1 MLSWAMLID
10 PLLGNA
16 DMPIALK
23 VINGAYPTISV
34 AVLFVG
40 ALLAMTEARSI
51 SAFWALAL
59 GWVGLMT
66 GDLVYALASVGV
78 QTLSLWGA
86 NCAYCIFYGLLGAAG
101 LHPSMTVLSRPA
113 PRRVRGYG
121 HSRFSSVAV
130 ALLVPAAV
138 VAVRPLTGTADRVG
152 GAVNRYAASEL
163 RLLHLANHDPLTEL
177 PNRLHLTSHLQDVL
191 SRAQGTGGGDCVL
204 FMDLD

>member
-51 SAFWALAL
+51 PAFWALAL

-66 GDLVYALASVGV
+66 GDLVYALRSVV
-78 QTLSLWGA
+78 VRTLPWRGG
-86 NCAYCIFYGLLGAAG
+86 NCTYCIFYGLLGRTG
-101 LHPSMTVLSRPA
+101 LQ
-113 PRRVRGYG
+113 
-121 HSRFSSVAV
+121 SS
-130 ALLVPAAV
+130 
-138 VAVRPLTGTADRVG
+138 
-152 GAVNRYAASEL
+152 S
-163 RLLHLANHDPLTEL
+163 
-177 PNRLHLTSHLQDVL
+177 
-191 SRAQGTGGGDCVL
+191 
-204 FMDLD
+204 